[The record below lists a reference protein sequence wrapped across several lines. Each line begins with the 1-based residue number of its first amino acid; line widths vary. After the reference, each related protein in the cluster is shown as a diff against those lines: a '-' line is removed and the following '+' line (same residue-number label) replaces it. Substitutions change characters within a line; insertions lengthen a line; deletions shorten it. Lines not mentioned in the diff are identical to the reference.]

1 MDPDR
6 ARQLVQAARQAAARA
21 YAPYSE
27 YRVGAAVLTASG
39 EIVTGCNVESSS
51 FGLSICAERNAVFA
65 ARTGGLADPDA
76 SPLVAVA
83 IHSPG
88 PSVPW
93 PCGACRHVLREFG
106 PETTP
111 VFVDGPLG
119 TVETTL
125 GKLLPNSFVL
135 ERK

>member
-6 ARQLVQAARQAAARA
+6 AHQLVQAARQAAARA

-65 ARTGGLADPDA
+65 ARTSGLVDPGVA
-76 SPLVAVA
+76 PLVAVA
-83 IHSPG
+83 VHSPG

-93 PCGACRHVLREFG
+93 PCGACRHVLREFAA
-106 PETTP
+106 ETTP
-111 VFVDGPLG
+111 VLVDSPLG